1 MNQEEQGKKM
11 GRLIAK
17 CWLDENF
24 KQKLLADPA
33 AVLKAEGVEL
43 SADITVN
50 VFENTDPVFSLMLPS
65 PSLAI

>member
-24 KQKLLADPA
+24 KQQLLADPA
-33 AVLKAEGVEL
+33 AVLKMAGVEL
-43 SADITVN
+43 PADMTVD
-50 VFENTDPVFSLMLPS
+50 VFENTDKVFSFALPS
-65 PSLAI
+65 TQ

>member
-24 KQKLLADPA
+24 KQQLLADPA
-33 AVLKAEGVEL
+33 AILKMEGVEL
-43 SADITVN
+43 PADMTVN
-50 VFENTDPVFSLMLPS
+50 VFENTDRVFSFALPS
-65 PSLAI
+65 TQ

>member
-24 KQKLLADPA
+24 KQQLLADPA
-33 AVLKAEGVEL
+33 AILKMAGVEL
-43 SADITVN
+43 PADMTVN
-50 VFENTDPVFSLMLPS
+50 VFENTDRVFSFALPS
-65 PSLAI
+65 TQSC

>member
-24 KQKLLADPA
+24 KQQLLADPA
-33 AVLKAEGVEL
+33 AVLKMAGVEL
-43 SADITVN
+43 PADMTVN
-50 VFENTDPVFSLMLPS
+50 VFENTDKVFSFALPS
-65 PSLAI
+65 TQ